1 MAHKTDLGETPT
13 QVCFLL
19 SQCAEGV
26 NMNENSYEKI
36 GYISVTSLLDAEVRL
51 AWWAMCLEEVLA
63 WHMGVVLDA
72 YTVKRGTEGWTLRIQ
87 GRRRLG
93 NKPRSEERRVGKE
106 CRSRWSPY
114 H

>member
-1 MAHKTDLGETPT
+1 
-13 QVCFLL
+13 
-19 SQCAEGV
+19 
-26 NMNENSYEKI
+26 MNENSYQKI

-93 NKPRSEERRVGKE
+93 NKPTQGVVAWANAHDAFACFQLFAALVRRNEVDWKVDKYPIFDE
-106 CRSRWSPY
+106 PL
-114 H
+114 